1 MYTGRLMYV
10 DPAATERKF
19 YDDEHNLPIRISGV
33 AMKKNSSEVII
44 RKAED
49 KDCAAVQSIALA
61 AYAMYLDRM
70 PVKPYP
76 MLDDYSGHIRQGRV
90 YVLESDKM
98 IYGYVV
104 LVIKDADTLLLDN
117 IAVRPEGQGSGYGR
131 DLAHFAEEQ
140 GRRFGCKRICLY
152 TNEVMTEN
160 IGWYERLGYSVT
172 HQAIE
177 NGYRR
182 IYMAKDVSRP

>member
-1 MYTGRLMYV
+1 MEKLQ
-10 DPAATERKF
+10 PEA
-19 YDDEHNLPIRISGV
+19 
-33 AMKKNSSEVII
+33 II
-44 RKAED
+44 RKAEE
-49 KDCAAVQSIALA
+49 KDRVTVESIALA

-90 YVLESDKM
+90 YVLEYTKL
-98 IYGYVV
+98 IQGYVV
-104 LVIKDADTLLLDN
+104 LMVKDADTMLLDN
-117 IAVRPEGQGSGYGR
+117 IAVRPESQGAGYGR
-131 DLAHFAEEQ
+131 GLARFAEEQ
-140 GRRFGCKRICLY
+140 GRIFGCKRICLY

-160 IGWYERLGYSVT
+160 IGWYERLGYLVT

-182 IYMAKDVSRP
+182 IYMAKNI